1 MLYRSVFYLFENGSS
16 KLDSSKIRGFMWHYV
31 ALCGIMHCSGGNK
44 VRGALTN
51 FIIIINRLTVG
62 LARIF
67 TL

>member
-16 KLDSSKIRGFMWHYV
+16 KLDGSKIRGFM
-31 ALCGIMHCSGGNK
+31 HCSGGSK
-44 VRGALTN
+44 VRSALTN
-51 FIIIINRLTVG
+51 FIIIVNRLTVG